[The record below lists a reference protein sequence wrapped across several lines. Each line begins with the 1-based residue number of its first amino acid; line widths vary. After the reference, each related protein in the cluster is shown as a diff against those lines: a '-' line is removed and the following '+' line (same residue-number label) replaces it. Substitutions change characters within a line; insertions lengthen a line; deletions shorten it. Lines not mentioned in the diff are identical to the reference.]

1 MVSPLVQKCF
11 STAVRIR
18 RIPLPFTLVYFLT
31 PSFLTKRETGEFYGL
46 DPPSANLE
54 LLARFFERYPDYAD
68 KAFLSVKV
76 RIPRFGAWTRLDA

>member
-11 STAVRIR
+11 STAVSIR
-18 RIPLPFTLVYFLT
+18 RVPLPVFILN
-31 PSFLTKRETGEFYGL
+31 PSFLTTGEFYGL

-76 RIPRFGAWTRLDA
+76 RIPRFGACTQLDA